1 MITEK
6 YFDIMNKRERI
17 MAQETTKRSEATTA
31 NFIIKLTDILAVLS
45 V

>member
-17 MAQETTKRSEATTA
+17 MTQETTKRPDTTTA
-31 NFIIKLTDILAVLS
+31 NFIIKLTDILAV
-45 V
+45 